1 MADAPDI
8 KLYPPYLAIIAP
20 LAAVILDWVLPLGW
34 AFAGPY
40 WQLAL
45 GFLLGLV
52 ALWLAVAG
60 TRAFKAAGT
69 NIDPKQEALVLVD
82 SGPYRIT
89 RNPMYLGMITLQ
101 LALAF
106 LFSLEWSLLAAVV
119 LWAALNWGVVVHEE
133 AYLKRKFGA
142 PYESFLEK
150 TRRWL

>member
-8 KLYPPYLAIIAP
+8 KLYPPYLAVIAP
-20 LAAVILDWVLPLGW
+20 VAAAILDWVLPLGW

-45 GFLLGLV
+45 GAVLGCV
-52 ALWLAVAG
+52 ALWLALAG
-60 TRAFKAAGT
+60 ARAFKAAGT
-69 NIDPKQEALVLVD
+69 NVDPKEEALVLVE
-82 SGPYRIT
+82 SGPYQIS

-106 LFSLEWSLLAAVV
+106 LFSLEWALLMAPI
-119 LWAALNWGVVVHEE
+119 LWAALNWGVVIHEE
-133 AYLKRKFGA
+133 AYLSRKFGQ
-142 PYESFLEK
+142 PYEALLER